1 MQNLHDKPC
10 TLPDPDIFAFDR
22 CGIGAAHGSIKRKK
36 FVTITH
42 GHFCNTKLSV
52 MRKNASQ
59 PHFIRDFP
67 SVSAIQ
73 GEVVMLK
80 KFVMQNLQ
88 LSDCDKLFSLHR
100 KCWMEAEVKGLGR
113 SMDVSEAKSSKLKWF
128 VMHEM

>member
-1 MQNLHDKPC
+1 MANSMNSL
-10 TLPDPDIFAFDR
+10 FY
-22 CGIGAAHGSIKRKK
+22 IKRKK

-73 GEVVMLK
+73 GQVVVMLK

-88 LSDCDKLFSLHR
+88 LPSDCDKLFSLHILDSWSDQR
-100 KCWMEAEVKGLGR
+100 RTCSHDRTAYHRRARMGSTDYDMLRLDLSTYIQV
-113 SMDVSEAKSSKLKWF
+113 
-128 VMHEM
+128 